1 MLKFADRMVQGPY
14 YHLTTVEWARNR
26 IPGYHCHD
34 YSEVFWLTNGR
45 CKHLINNE
53 LEILEKGTLMLIRAE
68 DAHSLRPVSRGD
80 SFEFTNLAIAP
91 LVFARLKKAYPK
103 EHDALYRLKHPF
115 KLQLNARGMEQ
126 LSKNML
132 SLASEPH
139 TIFSLETAI
148 LQLWKLCLPVT
159 SAPRQPQGEDWLLK
173 ALIKLE
179 EPEIMS
185 AGVAGLVEATGRSHA
200 HVSRRCR
207 ETTGKTP
214 TQLVNEA
221 RMKQAAHWLRTS
233 ALSVLEIAMECGFE
247 NPSHFHR
254 LFKAKYG
261 VSPRKFRSL

>member
-1 MLKFADRMVQGPY
+1 MAQGPY

-34 YSEVFWLTNGR
+34 YVEVFWMTNGR

-53 LEILEKGTLMLIRAE
+53 LEILEKGSLILIRAE
-68 DAHSLRPVSRGD
+68 DAHSLRPVNKGE
-80 SFEFTNLAIAP
+80 SFEFTNIAISP
-91 LVFARLKKAYPK
+91 VVFTRLKKAYPK
-103 EHDALYRLKHPF
+103 EYSALYRHRHPF
-115 KLQLNARGMEQ
+115 KLQLSQ
-126 LSKNML
+126 NMMN
-132 SLASEPH
+132 LASEPH

-159 SAPRQPQGEDWLLK
+159 NTQPRPLGEDWLRK

-179 EPEIMS
+179 EPEIL
-185 AGVAGLVEATGRSHA
+185 AKGVAGLVEVTGRSHA
-200 HVSRRCR
+200 HVSRCCQKS
-207 ETTGKTP
+207 TGKTP

-233 ALSVLEIAMECGFE
+233 SLSVLEIAMECGFE

-254 LFKAKYG
+254 LFKGKYG
-261 VSPRKFRSL
+261 VSPRRFRSL